1 MARSTCRFCL
11 AFLSMFIHFIYLAAS
26 IPTPHKN
33 YPSGSLA
40 CKTYE
45 MTKMDCSNRNLPD
58 IPVLDQNL
66 TALLHLDLSHNN
78 LLNITSS
85 PFGKLKDLMLLNLSY
100 NEISQMSSTSFRGMQ
115 SLKGLD
121 LQVNKLVELPK
132 DIFADLF
139 HLIYLNMDQNYFTA
153 IPGYALASLYSL
165 QAFSFTNLGV
175 ISEIDFEGFQN
186 MKCLDTLIF
195 DTFYF
200 CEKISGA
207 IFYQLEQLPIRD
219 FVFLLRGNPRGSW
232 RSRNDI
238 FSSLNNIT
246 SFVTMFG
253 VLPGFTYL
261 NSPLQTLALYECNV
275 DVANKTSFQVLQT
288 QNTSLKA
295 LELFQGYLRRI
306 EDYTFIWTP
315 NLLTLYLAHNQIH
328 HLAKNAFYGL
338 NILQTLDLSINEL
351 TEVPFGALEVFRNS
365 ASLQSLGL
373 KSNRV
378 TGLISETAFNAVS
391 ISLTYLKVGYIYS
404 NEAGTKNFDI
414 NWLGSLQNLKY
425 CSLTSNNPDLAPE
438 VFINSKQLSSLR
450 TFKIRNFFHLDF
462 PTQICTLFPSLEVV
476 ALPTSANL
484 PVKAPVLDMLEAFL
498 GCSHLKELDLSGT
511 ISVIQSSDIK
521 HLNITMSTLETLKLA
536 QNKIPSIQFLSFINA
551 PKLVHLDLAD
561 NLLETVDSEIAYM
574 YPDLISLDIQD
585 NELESLSGLEHLVF
599 LQILNAA
606 GNKITEVP
614 PWLLSEA
621 RNLEVFDLSNNP
633 FQCTCAIEPF
643 QNWILSDKQTWLQPG
658 EYVCATPEN
667 LKGTSVTAIKLD
679 CKPKTA
685 FNLSI
690 IIPSVLLFC
699 IMFIFLIRYRWHI
712 KYKLFLLYRHYR
724 PFPDIDE
731 DFEMLQLQYHAYVAY
746 DENSAVD
753 EAWVMDDLK
762 QNMEQGPD
770 PIKLCIKSRDFI
782 PGRFLLDNID
792 ESIHQS
798 RKTILVLSPNFVECE
813 WCYQEMQMAQ
823 MRLLDDNLDV
833 LVLVLLN
840 DIPEN
845 KMTLLLRKILCR
857 KEYLK
862 WPKDRAGQRLFWQ
875 RLREELKSPVQVN
888 RCFYL

>member
-1 MARSTCRFCL
+1 
-11 AFLSMFIHFIYLAAS
+11 
-26 IPTPHKN
+26 
-33 YPSGSLA
+33 
-40 CKTYE
+40 

-139 HLIYLNMDQNYFTA
+139 HLVYLYMDQNYFTA

-165 QAFSFTNLGV
+165 QEFSFINLGV

-186 MKCLDTLIF
+186 MKSLDILMF

-200 CEKISGA
+200 CEKITGA
-207 IFYQLEQLPIRD
+207 IFYQLEQLPLSV
-219 FVFLLRGNPRGSW
+219 FTFLLRGNPRGSW
-232 RSRNDI
+232 WPRNDI

-246 SFVTMFG
+246 YFITMCG
-253 VLPGFTYL
+253 VLPRFTYL
-261 NSPLQTLALYECNV
+261 NSPLQTLALYECKV

-315 NLLTLYLAHNQIH
+315 NLVTLHLRHNQIH

-338 NILQTLDLSINEL
+338 NILQTLDLSINDL

-365 ASLQSLGL
+365 ASLKSLDL

-378 TGLISETAFNAVS
+378 TGLISETAFSAVS
-391 ISLTYLKVGYIYS
+391 ISLTYLSVGYIYS
-404 NEAGTKNFDI
+404 NKGGTKDFDT
-414 NWLGSLQNLKY
+414 NWLGSLQKLKY

-438 VFINSKQLSSLR
+438 VFINCKQLSSLR

-462 PTQICTLFPSLEVV
+462 PTPICTLFPTLEVV

-511 ISVIQSSDIK
+511 ISVIQSSDIE

-536 QNKIPSIQFLSFINA
+536 QNKIPSIQLLSFINA

-585 NELESLSGLEHLVF
+585 NELESLAGLEHLVF

-614 PWLLSEA
+614 PWLLSGA

-667 LKGTSVTAIKLD
+667 LKGMSVTAIKLD

-699 IMFIFLIRYRWHI
+699 IMVIFLTRYQWHI

-731 DFEMLQLQYHAYVAY
+731 DFEMLKLQYHAYVAY

-762 QNMEQGPD
+762 PNMEQGPD

-792 ESIHQS
+792 ESIHRS
-798 RKTILVLSPNFVECE
+798 RKIILVLSPNFVESE

-833 LVLVLLN
+833 LVLVLLD

-875 RLREELKSPVQVN
+875 RLREELKSPVQVD